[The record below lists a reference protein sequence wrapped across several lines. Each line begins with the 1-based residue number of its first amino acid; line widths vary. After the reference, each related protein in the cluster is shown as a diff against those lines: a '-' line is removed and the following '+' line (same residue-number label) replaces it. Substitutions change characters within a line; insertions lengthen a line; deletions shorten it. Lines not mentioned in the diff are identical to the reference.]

1 MNENDKI
8 EGFHWRGGS
17 DRVTSGI
24 HIWSKPLVY
33 EKESGEKVSLNRL
46 SENFTETGEFFFW
59 FITTPFL
66 QGGLLLKKYI
76 MHVLDSFVLLCNTS
90 IR

>member
-1 MNENDKI
+1 MYHCLMNFFLYSSFTKDCEWLNENDKI

-33 EKESGEKVSLNRL
+33 EKESGKKVSFNRL
-46 SENFTETGEFFFW
+46 S
-59 FITTPFL
+59 
-66 QGGLLLKKYI
+66 
-76 MHVLDSFVLLCNTS
+76 
-90 IR
+90 